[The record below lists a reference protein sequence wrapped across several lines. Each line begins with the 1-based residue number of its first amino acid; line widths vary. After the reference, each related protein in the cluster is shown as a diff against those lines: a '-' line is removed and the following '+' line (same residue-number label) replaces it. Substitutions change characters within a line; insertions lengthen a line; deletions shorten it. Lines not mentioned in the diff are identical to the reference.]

1 MAEMKFE
8 EALKKLEK
16 IVSDLEDGNLSLD
29 ESLERYEEGIRLSKM
44 CAKKLEVA
52 KKKVEILLKS
62 EDGTMETRP
71 FDLSTDSGSIPSK
84 RSASRD
90 DEKMAEEERPRTK
103 SK

>member
-16 IVSDLEDGNLSLD
+16 IVEDLEGGNLSLD
-29 ESLERYEEGIRLSKM
+29 DALAKYEEGIKLSKL

-62 EDGTMETRP
+62 EDGTVDLKP
-71 FDLSTDSGSIPSK
+71 FDE
-84 RSASRD
+84 A
-90 DEKMAEEERPRTK
+90 MAEEEK
-103 SK
+103 GQGSGGKKKGKI